1 MDSEYIFKPIGTVHT
16 AGKYRFEA
24 PRQGVFS
31 TADGVL
37 ELLPEYGGDA
47 IADLAGFDRIWL
59 IFCFHLNMGHH
70 WKSKVRPPFPADGIC
85 RSLFATRSPYR
96 VNPIGLS
103 CAEIVAVE
111 SRRIILRGIDLLDGT
126 PVLDIKPYIPE
137 ADSFPDA
144 AVGWRN
150 VPDADNVWQ
159 IVPTAEFTRRAELIK
174 QLCGLDMANFCRV
187 QLCRAPLDSSRKRL
201 YWQND
206 GSVELGCRTWRI
218 KFICDEAEQRVTL
231 QSIKSNYTADELLP
245 GAVDRYGD
253 KDFHREFLKV
263 FPGVCS

>member
-1 MDSEYIFKPIGTVHT
+1 
-16 AGKYRFEA
+16 
-24 PRQGVFS
+24 
-31 TADGVL
+31 
-37 ELLPEYGGDA
+37 
-47 IADLAGFDRIWL
+47 
-59 IFCFHLNMGHH
+59 
-70 WKSKVRPPFPADGIC
+70 
-85 RSLFATRSPYR
+85 
-96 VNPIGLS
+96 
-103 CAEIVAVE
+103 
-111 SRRIILRGIDLLDGT
+111 
-126 PVLDIKPYIPE
+126 
-137 ADSFPDA
+137 
-144 AVGWRN
+144 
-150 VPDADNVWQ
+150 PDADNVWQ
-159 IVPTAEFTRRAELIK
+159 IVLTAEFTRRAELIK